1 VARFKEDRI
10 LIVGAGPTGLA
21 AALSLG
27 LKGIPVTLVEAEP
40 ELTHDLRAGSYHPPT
55 IEMLTQLGIGD
66 AMHATGIKVPHW
78 QIRDRLEGVVADF
91 DLGLLADVTPFPYRL
106 HLEQHRLTPLLLDRI
121 KAAAPSVDIRFS
133 APVADVTQ
141 DETGAE
147 FHLESGE
154 RLRGAFAI
162 GCDGARS
169 VVRKATGVEFEG
181 FTWPDRFLVASTT
194 YDLGALGFTGA
205 GYVADPELW
214 AAVFHVPDAGPPGLW
229 RIAYAIQPEEDD
241 DAALQP
247 ARIQGCLH
255 TILDH
260 AGATPPG
267 GAFPLKYAS
276 IYRVHQRVA
285 QNFAAGRLILAGD
298 AAHLNNPLGG
308 MGLNGSVHDAVN
320 IADKL
325 AHIMLDGADH
335 EPLLDLY
342 DRQRRPIN
350 VKAVQAMSIRNKRL
364 LEERD
369 PDIRRKHLQD
379 LRDTVADP
387 ARARAYLLD
396 SSMINSVRDAAAIT

>member
-1 VARFKEDRI
+1 
-10 LIVGAGPTGLA
+10 
-21 AALSLG
+21 
-27 LKGIPVTLVEAEP
+27 
-40 ELTHDLRAGSYHPPT
+40 
-55 IEMLTQLGIGD
+55 MLTALGIGE
-66 AMHATGIKVPHW
+66 ALHAKGIKVPHW

-91 DLGLLADVTPFPYRL
+91 DLGLLADVTPYPYRL

-121 KAAAPSVDIRFS
+121 HEAAPSVEVRFS
-133 APVADVTQ
+133 ASVVDVAQDADGVTL
-141 DETGAE
+141 T
-147 FHLESGE
+147 LESGE
-154 RLRGAFAI
+154 TLRGAFVI

-169 VVRKATGVEFEG
+169 VVRRATGVAFEG

-214 AAVFHVPDAGPPGLW
+214 AAIFHVPDQGPPGLW
-229 RIAYAIQPEEDD
+229 RLAYAIQPEETDEE
-241 DAALQP
+241 ALAP
-247 ARIQGCLH
+247 ARIQGNLH
-255 TILDH
+255 KLLEH
-260 AGATPPG
+260 SGANPPG
-267 GAFPLKYAS
+267 GVFELKYAS

-285 QNFAAGRLILAGD
+285 ANFAHGRLILAGD

-320 IADKL
+320 IAEKL
-325 AHIMLDGADH
+325 AKIMLEGADH
-335 EPLLDLY
+335 APLLDLY

-350 VKAVQAMSIRNKRL
+350 IKAVQAMSIRNKRL

-369 PDIRRKHLQD
+369 PAVRRHHLQD

-396 SSMINSVRDAAAIT
+396 SSMINSIRDAAAIT